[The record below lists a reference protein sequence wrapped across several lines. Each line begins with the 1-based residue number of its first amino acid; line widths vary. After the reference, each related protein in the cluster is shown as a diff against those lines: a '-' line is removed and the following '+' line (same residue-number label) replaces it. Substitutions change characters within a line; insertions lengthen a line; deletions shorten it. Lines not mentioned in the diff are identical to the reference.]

1 MSIVSADVS
10 HLSAQQR
17 YYQQYYQNQQQQVA
31 TAPISQAASSYNGVA
46 NSYVPPASGAVGAY
60 ARATGAYNQERS
72 QTYLIPPPQE
82 SSSTNVQQQ
91 YAQTNVRG
99 QSSGSAITQYNAGQ
113 TSQTNLALNAYSS
126 GQIQQQSY
134 GKHLEP
140 IVTKHFYVHAA
151 PEDPEDKVEPQYV
164 YVGRPRKNVKVI
176 FIKAPTYSR
185 TPIVPIYPKNEDKT
199 IVYVLSKK
207 PGAQQIDIPEPPP
220 TEPTKPEVFFIK
232 YKNAAEAQAAQEKIQ
247 GLFALKLDDIIVMC
261 AVRYCKWIFFWL
273 FCSIYVTAAY
283 ENGQLGSSDNIFTQG
298 IQGANNINT
307 VIGQTVGNLASG
319 AQGIA
324 AGTIGQVNNA
334 IATNANTVVG

>member
-247 GLFALKLDDIIVMC
+247 GLFCTQIGRHNSNVCCPLLQV
-261 AVRYCKWIFFWL
+261 
-273 FCSIYVTAAY
+273 
-283 ENGQLGSSDNIFTQG
+283 NIFL
-298 IQGANNINT
+298 I
-307 VIGQTVGNLASG
+307 VLFNLCYSC
-319 AQGIA
+319 I
-324 AGTIGQVNNA
+324 
-334 IATNANTVVG
+334 